1 LSNRIA
7 LAKFI
12 EVGLRS
18 VFIIFSTYSLTLI
31 EAGQFGL
38 LLTYQGVAS
47 FLFGYERY
55 IDIQR
60 RFVGES
66 SELFDSAVSNALIL
80 FVVNYLLF
88 TPFYLVPVVLFAKLS
103 GFLVFLCILIAV
115 GEQLLNFVYQLA
127 MVNERYG
134 KLMYITIVKNIL
146 MVGGLFFLFL
156 SDIFYIHNVI
166 YVWAVATFVSLIL
179 LAFYWL
185 TGFGAKKVH
194 LAGVTKSLVDQ
205 YVWSKTHF
213 ILGLVAILS
222 LQLGR
227 LTVGSLLPL
236 EQVGIYFR
244 HVLLVSLVYQ
254 VFNIAIYNRVLPEIF
269 SMIKRKPIG
278 EVKKIVFKEHKKVLG
293 LLSILSVCIA
303 GLYLFQ
309 NGALLLRFN
318 LEPYLLL
325 GLLIATAIQTRG
337 DLTSLLLQGLFKEK
351 VILTVKSVSL
361 VLNIILTVLL
371 TLVLGINGT
380 VLATMIIS
388 VVYMVYIR
396 NALGRIE
403 FTTSIINKES

>member
-88 TPFYLVPVVLFAKLS
+88 TPFYLVAVVLFAKLS

>member
-1 LSNRIA
+1 MYDRIA

-18 VFIIFSTYSLTLI
+18 VFIIFSTYSLSLL

-66 SELFDSAVSNALIL
+66 PELFDSAVSDALIL
-80 FVVNYLLF
+80 FAVNYLLF
-88 TPFYLVPVVLFAKLS
+88 TPFYLVAIVLFAKLS

-134 KLMYITIVKNIL
+134 KLMYITIAKNIL
-146 MVGGLFFLFL
+146 MVSGLFFLFL
-156 SDIFYIHNVI
+156 SDIFFIHHVI
-166 YVWAVATFVSLIL
+166 YVWAASTFVSLML
-179 LAFYWL
+179 VGFYWL
-185 TGFGAKKVH
+185 TGFGPKKVY
-194 LAGVTKSLVDQ
+194 LTGVTKSLLDQ
-205 YVWSKTHF
+205 YIWSKTHF
-213 ILGLVAILS
+213 ILGLVALLS

-244 HVLLVSLVYQ
+244 HVLLVSIVYQ

-269 SMIKRKPIG
+269 SMVKTNPIG
-278 EVKKIVFKEHKKVLG
+278 EVGKIVFREHRKVLG
-293 LLSILSVCIA
+293 LLSILSVFIV
-303 GLYLFQ
+303 GLYFFQ

-325 GLLIATAIQTRG
+325 GLLIATSIQTRG

-351 VILTVKSVSL
+351 IILVVKSVSL
-361 VLNIILTVLL
+361 VLNIILTVTL
-371 TLVLGINGT
+371 TILLGINGT
-380 VLATMIIS
+380 VLATMILS
-388 VVYMVYIR
+388 LVYMVYIR
-396 NALGRIE
+396 NSLHRID
-403 FTTSIINKES
+403 FTTSINSKEN

>member
-1 LSNRIA
+1 MSNRIA

-88 TPFYLVPVVLFAKLS
+88 TPFYLVAVVLFAKLS

-396 NALGRIE
+396 NSLGRIE
-403 FTTSIINKES
+403 FTTSIINKET

>member
-88 TPFYLVPVVLFAKLS
+88 TPFYLVAVVLFAKLS

-396 NALGRIE
+396 NSLGRIE
-403 FTTSIINKES
+403 FTTSIINKET

>member
-1 LSNRIA
+1 MSNRIA

-88 TPFYLVPVVLFAKLS
+88 TPFYLVAVVLFAKLS

-185 TGFGAKKVH
+185 TGFGARKVH

-371 TLVLGINGT
+371 TLALGINGT
-380 VLATMIIS
+380 VLSTMIIS

-396 NALGRIE
+396 NSLGRIE
-403 FTTSIINKES
+403 FTTSINSKSS